1 MVTYTNSLSTYTCP
15 KCEFIASSKS
25 EKSIRMTQRLHA
37 KKCENKDKERR
48 DDDDEHQQVEKLK
61 TENQKLA
68 ETKTEYS
75 RQKADG
81 QVELVGYRMVKGV
94 K

>member
-1 MVTYTNSLSTYTCP
+1 
-15 KCEFIASSKS
+15 
-25 EKSIRMTQRLHA
+25 MTQRLHA

-48 DDDDEHQQVEKLK
+48 DDDDAVRKKRVEQLAKSVGMLQ
-61 TENQKLA
+61 NQKLA